1 MFECRGRQ
9 GGVESEVHSK
19 GCEGNN
25 LNSPVLLRFT
35 NRLRSAATLL
45 PSAINIFPSVSSFPI
60 PHTDLIYSPRG
71 ALSQLFLKIR
81 ESILMTSIL
90 LTRSFIMHDV
100 PAFLEIDPS
109 SLRGIPSSRSSI
121 NRNRR
126 SGRSRSTTYTASR
139 PARPFLPVFLYPRL
153 PVHPVHT
160 RLAIPVARNDG
171 IGHRPTRLRGNI
183 GRGIIWKHKNAPD
196 L

>member
-25 LNSPVLLRFT
+25 LNSLLLARFT

-60 PHTDLIYSPRG
+60 PILLLYTPRAG
-71 ALSQLFLKIR
+71 AFPTFLSRIR

-90 LTRSFIMHDV
+90 LTRSFIMHHV
-100 PAFLEIDPS
+100 PAIPEIDPS
-109 SLRGIPSSRSSI
+109 SLRGIPSSLRSSI
-121 NRNRR
+121 IAVIARH
-126 SGRSRSTTYTASR
+126 SRSTTYTASR

-160 RLAIPVARNDG
+160 RLAIPVARNDR
-171 IGHRPTRLRGNI
+171 IGHRTTRLRGNI